1 MPINLVCSAT
11 KSSMEVAMATAAGQ
25 LKAAGQLAAVQQIW
39 KAAGQL
45 AAVQQIWKI
54 WKKQAVSL
62 RASLRVHRFKQRLE
76 PNYRARHCVGSK
88 HQYIQHEHTR

>member
-25 LKAAGQLAAVQQIW
+25 LAAVQQIWKAAGQLAAVQQIW

-54 WKKQAVSL
+54 WKK
-62 RASLRVHRFKQRLE
+62 ASRKLSSIALTDS
-76 PNYRARHCVGSK
+76 SK
-88 HQYIQHEHTR
+88 DSSQITEQDTV